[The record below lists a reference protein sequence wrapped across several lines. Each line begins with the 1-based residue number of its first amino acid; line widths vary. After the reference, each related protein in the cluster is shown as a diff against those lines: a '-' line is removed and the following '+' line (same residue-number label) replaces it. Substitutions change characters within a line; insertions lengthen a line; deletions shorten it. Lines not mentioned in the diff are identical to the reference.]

1 MATKIHGSIRK
12 QVTPLAMIDADSPV
26 IPIFANR
33 SPAPDCIRICGVK
46 YKTALIPENC
56 TPTPNY
62 KKSKYTLKYKSYP
75 KPSSSTHAPT

>member
-56 TPTPNY
+56 TPTSNY
-62 KKSKYTLKYKSYP
+62 KKSKYPLKYKSYP